1 MEEVRNKV
9 NVKIYGQEFTISGE
23 LPRDQIIQIADYVD
37 RKMQKLKESIPSCSL
52 SSLAVL
58 TAVNCADEYYKTVRL
73 VKELESKNVQ
83 LEKDSQHYV
92 QLWEEAKKNFLQYK
106 EDAQSAIES
115 KNELQTLLNE
125 RTVECNQLLTQL
137 REIKEQKESLQKKN
151 DNLIHR
157 IETQENERESSTSMV
172 KELESKCRDIENSFF
187 DLQMEN
193 IQLKGELDRY
203 KKILEQDER

>member
-37 RKMQKLKESIPSCSL
+37 RKMQKLGESIPSCSL

-73 VKELESKNVQ
+73 VKELESKNSQ
-83 LEKDSQHYV
+83 LEKDSRHYV

-125 RTVECNQLLTQL
+125 RTVECNQFLSQL

-157 IETQENERESSTSMV
+157 IETQEDERESSTSMV
-172 KELESKCRDIENSFF
+172 KELELKCRDLESSFF

-193 IQLKGELDRY
+193 IHLKGELDRY

>member
-37 RKMQKLKESIPSCSL
+37 RKMQKLEESIPSCSL

-73 VKELESKNVQ
+73 VKELESKNAQ

-115 KNELQTLLNE
+115 KNELQTLFNE
-125 RTVECNQLLTQL
+125 RTVECNQLSSQL
-137 REIKEQKESLQKKN
+137 R
-151 DNLIHR
+151 
-157 IETQENERESSTSMV
+157 
-172 KELESKCRDIENSFF
+172 
-187 DLQMEN
+187 
-193 IQLKGELDRY
+193 
-203 KKILEQDER
+203 